1 MKHKSKGPTFA
12 ILPFF
17 LSCRNYVHTMKN
29 KSKYDEVNILYSHAM
44 RSRLNT
50 NIFLSHIPLKV
61 FSSIAFQFTSS
72 FTLPFSVLKI
82 LLDCSNFLFQAKHKI
97 IYCRCEFFRLKIGS
111 QFKV

>member
-1 MKHKSKGPTFA
+1 MKHESREPSFV
-12 ILPFF
+12 ILHLCFKNFP
-17 LSCRNYVHTMKN
+17 YVRTMKN
-29 KSKYDEVNILYSHAM
+29 KSKYDEVDTLYSYAM

-50 NIFLSHIPLKV
+50 NIFLSSIPLKV

-82 LLDCSNFLFQAKHKI
+82 LLDCSNFLFQTKYKI